1 MTDKE
6 QIMDKLYGALA
17 GLFLVYGISTEEGS
31 GKIIIELLKEAE
43 KQLARKISEC
53 EELKKKERKLYKFLK
68 EPCNW
73 GHNDVWIRNYLLH
86 YLFKE
91 REHTACTADILK
103 DKLKIATEALEK
115 IANQNFNTPNRICNL
130 AEKELVPCTNS
141 CKHCLQAYAQLA
153 LEKIESEEQ

>member
-53 EELKKKERKLYKFLK
+53 EELKEKLDFRTKKLTEDLSCSNECLRKRMVQCSRYRK
-68 EPCNW
+68 
-73 GHNDVWIRNYLLH
+73 
-86 YLFKE
+86 
-91 REHTACTADILK
+91 
-103 DKLKIATEALEK
+103 ALEEIEEYQK
-115 IANQNFNTPNRICNL
+115 RNCEVCSFAETKKCDIRCQVFVILGIISKANPTKNKRG
-130 AEKELVPCTNS
+130 ER
-141 CKHCLQAYAQLA
+141 CL
-153 LEKIESEEQ
+153 KNK